1 MKKNDT
7 VDDRRRFRRVKTP
20 ILYQSTHFSLQR
32 ERIIDIGLGGIR
44 TFTDIKYKV
53 GKKLDIELLL
63 PDKSGIKCTVK
74 VVWIDTLPEGSHSLY
89 EIGLEFLKLTEYKL
103 ELLKSIIE

>member
-1 MKKNDT
+1 MKKNYT
-7 VDDRRRFRRVKTP
+7 VNDRRRFRRVKTP
-20 ILYQSTHFSLQR
+20 ILCQSFHFSLQR
-32 ERIIDIGLGGIR
+32 ERIIDISLGGIR
-44 TFTDIKYKV
+44 TFTDKKYKV

-89 EIGLEFLKLTEYKL
+89 EIGLEFLKLPEYKL